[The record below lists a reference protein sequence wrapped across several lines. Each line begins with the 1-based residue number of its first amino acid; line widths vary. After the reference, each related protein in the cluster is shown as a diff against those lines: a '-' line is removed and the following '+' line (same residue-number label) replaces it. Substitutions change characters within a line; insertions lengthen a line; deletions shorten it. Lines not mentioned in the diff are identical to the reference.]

1 MGDGLAHMR
10 RFDVLSAK
18 ARNFYRK
25 LAFLWKNAEVAGDEP
40 SNAALDFLSTLTSGR
55 SDEGLTPPFRGAL
68 KRIYAEYH
76 AAANLGRFQAF
87 EELERII
94 DGETTE
100 PELAD
105 AIWRAFFP
113 EALYLDKNPH
123 RQIPLLRQRRRVRI
137 EELAKRPIE
146 NPAREIVFT
155 SNVLLS
161 PPLKGNVEGSRRIAE
176 VIEGARQ
183 VANEPQLYWYDHP
196 IPIGTPM
203 ANDEFIYGL
212 CGLADALRY
221 ERLRGTVS
229 PEDRLTVLLS
239 VSVTHKGLHEWAPK
253 WLRARLAELEPG
265 RLDGLDVYAFTE
277 SDTRRAV
284 DIIMPW
290 LKDAE
295 VGKSLRE
302 CFGVDGEYG
311 RHYSFLK
318 AFPTLWP
325 VLTDRAFRAAFKLD
339 LDQVVPQS
347 ELCAETG
354 KSFFEH
360 FCTRLWGARGV
371 DEDGREV
378 DFGLIAGAL
387 VNKKDIS
394 SGLFT
399 PDIPWPDELPREES
413 LLFFKQ
419 RSMAVS
425 TRAELMTRYGAQ
437 DAPDGISE
445 AIQRIHVTGGTVGI
459 RFDALRHYRPF
470 TPTFVGRA
478 EDQAYIL
485 SVLDSNSDEKALR
498 YAHVSGLIMRHDKET
513 FATDAIQAG
522 KAGAYVGDLL
532 RLFVFSSYAAFL
544 PGGQEGIKRIVDSF
558 TGCFITPMPT
568 TLALLKLALS
578 LLTADGGSTEFRTRV
593 LDLAGKRLSGWV
605 SNLDDEAAKLKKM
618 WHRERQAWDGFYEA
632 LKRIEKAASADKTR
646 YDRSRKAFEKLCLDC
661 KISI

>member
-1 MGDGLAHMR
+1 M
-10 RFDVLSAK
+10 SAK
-18 ARNFYRK
+18 AGIFYRK
-25 LAFLWKNAEVAGDEP
+25 LAFLWKNAAIAGDEP
-40 SNAALDFLSTLTSGR
+40 SDAALNFLSALTSGR
-55 SDEGLTPPFRGAL
+55 SDEGLVSPFRGAL

-76 AAANLGRFQAF
+76 AAAKLGKLQAF
-87 EELERII
+87 EELERVI
-94 DGETTE
+94 DEGKTE
-100 PELAD
+100 SELAD
-105 AIWRAFFP
+105 AIWRVFFP

-123 RQIPLLRQRRRVRI
+123 RQISLLRQKRRVRI
-137 EELAKRPIE
+137 EELAKKPIE

-161 PPLKGNVEGSRRIAE
+161 PPLRGNHEGSKEIVE
-176 VIEGARQ
+176 VIEGAGR
-183 VANEPQLYWYDHP
+183 VANEPQRYWYDHP
-196 IPIGTPM
+196 IPIGIPM
-203 ANDEFIYGL
+203 ANDEFIHGL

-221 ERLRGTVS
+221 EKLRGTVS

-239 VSVTHKGLHEWAPK
+239 VSVTHEGLHRWAPK

-277 SDTRRAV
+277 SDTGRAM
-284 DIIMPW
+284 DIVAPW
-290 LKDAE
+290 LKDADGRE
-295 VGKSLRE
+295 SLRK

-325 VLTDRAFRAAFKLD
+325 VLTDKAFRAAFKLD
-339 LDQVVPQS
+339 LDQVVPQN

-387 VNKKDIS
+387 VNEKDVG

-399 PDIPWPDELPREES
+399 PDIPWPDKTPRGEN

-419 RSMAVS
+419 RPMAVS
-425 TRAELMTRYGAQ
+425 TRAELMTRYRTQ

-459 RFDALRHYRPF
+459 RFDALRRYRPF

-485 SVLDSNSDEKALR
+485 SVLDSNGRERALR

-513 FATDAIQAG
+513 FASEAIQAG
-522 KAGAYVGDLL
+522 RAGAYVGDLL

-544 PGGQEGIKRIVDSF
+544 PGGQEGIKRIVDPF

-568 TLALLKLALS
+568 TLALLKLAFG

-593 LDLAGKRLSGWV
+593 LELAGKRLSGWI
-605 SNLDDEAAKLKKM
+605 SNPDDKAAELKRI
-618 WHRERQAWDGFYEA
+618 WHRERRAWDGFYEA
-632 LKRIEKAASADKTR
+632 LERIEKAASADKAR
-646 YDRSRKAFEKLCLDC
+646 YDRSREAFEKLCSDC
-661 KISI
+661 KIST